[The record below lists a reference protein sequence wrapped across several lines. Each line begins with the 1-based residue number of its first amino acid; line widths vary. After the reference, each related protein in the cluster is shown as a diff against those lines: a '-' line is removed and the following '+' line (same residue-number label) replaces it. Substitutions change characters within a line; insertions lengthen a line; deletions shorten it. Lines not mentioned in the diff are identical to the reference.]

1 MGVKNLAYR
10 EKYGVRRDLNTP
22 CKLGEK
28 AVDCFM

>member
-10 EKYGVRRDLNTP
+10 EKHGVISGLNTP